1 MNVVEICQ
9 YKYPG
14 QVEAENISFRQPE
27 EEILIAMWKVPNE
40 PQPTEKELLEYGVLH
55 ERAIEINTT
64 TINVT
69 PLAENVIDNTARSK
83 GYGDG
88 VSCSSYATSTNVIW
102 KNEAIAFIAWRDSV
116 WDYLYAL
123 LARISDGRNPIP
135 SVLEIIDGI
144 PPMVWPN

>member
-88 VSCSSYATSTNVIW
+88 VSCSSYATSTNVI
-102 KNEAIAFIAWRDSV
+102 
-116 WDYLYAL
+116 
-123 LARISDGRNPIP
+123 
-135 SVLEIIDGI
+135 
-144 PPMVWPN
+144 